1 MECTR
6 NYSGKCLIFGATL
19 AGIRLSILDSFE
31 STLLWESFYA
41 EKYLYALKIFFSFF
55 QKFQYGYVFIL
66 KPAQLWTIILNG
78 IFFVCQ
84 NWSALRVCWAD
95 CFEKS
100 WKTLWGGKYHL
111 NLINEV
117 LGTYPSIWVLEVFSM
132 EEWVKLNEKFF

>member
-1 MECTR
+1 MH
-6 NYSGKCLIFGATL
+6 SQ
-19 AGIRLSILDSFE
+19 
-31 STLLWESFYA
+31 LLWKMSHFLGYFGWHMSCYFRFIWEHTV
-41 EKYLYALKIFFSFF
+41 LGIILCRKILICTKHILFFF

-100 WKTLWGGKYHL
+100 WKTLWGGKYHHL

-132 EEWVKLNEKFF
+132 EEWVKLNKIFF

>member
-1 MECTR
+1 M
-6 NYSGKCLIFGATL
+6 FTL
-19 AGIRLSILDSFE
+19 AFNELNAPPF
-31 STLLWESFYA
+31 
-41 EKYLYALKIFFSFF
+41 LKSYRPPWLNIFFSFF

-132 EEWVKLNEKFF
+132 EEWVKLNKNFFFILCLLFTLKTFKLYF